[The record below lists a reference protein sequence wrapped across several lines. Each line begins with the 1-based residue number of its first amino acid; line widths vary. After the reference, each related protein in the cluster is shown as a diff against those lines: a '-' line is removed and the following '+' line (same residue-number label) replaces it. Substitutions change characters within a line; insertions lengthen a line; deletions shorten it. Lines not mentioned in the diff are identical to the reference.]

1 VLKLSLMKDPFVAT
15 RAEEKP
21 MELRRDSDWI
31 RSRLYCTRLDTL
43 REYDYVEYY
52 MSNAFTSICP
62 MIRFE
67 FKHTFWMPD
76 DVSLGPYSNGF
87 EITCTGGCWVILQG
101 RLVYERFTTKF

>member
-1 VLKLSLMKDPFVAT
+1 MLKMSLMKDPFVAT

-67 FKHTFWMPD
+67 FKHTFWMMMSHWTHTVTD
-76 DVSLGPYSNGF
+76 SKSHAQVVAG
-87 EITCTGGCWVILQG
+87 
-101 RLVYERFTTKF
+101 